1 MSSSSVTT
9 QWDRLRL
16 HNGCWHGSFARLDAG
31 GRQIEETLSI
41 VALRDGDRDAT
52 DPHSTTPLIHQTVA
66 FGDKAGNWQPPN
78 HFIYRS
84 LSRGILFFGNGAYSQ
99 GSLQASPITAFG
111 AEFGFVLGDRRL
123 RAVVQ
128 YTPSSSQNPLVQI
141 TLIRE
146 HRDAP
151 ASDARSPLHVE
162 QLIGTWQG
170 GAMSIHPDWYESAA
184 VETELAIQRMDD
196 RLHQT
201 LSLPGFKRQ
210 STAVIENHRLLFSDA
225 AKPEQPSIQVLLL
238 PDGASITAPL
248 SLPKGQAFFLE
259 VGWLVTPAK
268 RYRLIRHYDAQ
279 GTWSHLTLVEETKVT
294 FGATPSLDPCCE
306 TTRSFGITE
315 KR

>member
-16 HNGCWHGSFARLDAG
+16 HNGCWHGSFARLDAVG
-31 GRQIEETLSI
+31 QQIAETPSI
-41 VALRDGDRDAT
+41 VTLRDEEQDAANS
-52 DPHSTTPLIHQTVA
+52 HSTPPPIHQTVA
-66 FGDKAGNWQPPN
+66 FGDGAGNWQPPS
-78 HFIYRS
+78 HFTYRS
-84 LSRGILFFGNGAYSQ
+84 LSRGILFFDTGAYSQ
-99 GSLQASPITAFG
+99 GSLQASPIATFG
-111 AEFGFVLGDRRL
+111 AEFGFVMGDRRF

-128 YTPSSSQNPLVQI
+128 YTPSSSQNLLTQL

-146 HRDAP
+146 HRDIPAP
-151 ASDARSPLHVE
+151 DARSPLHVE
-162 QLIGTWQG
+162 QLVGTWQG
-170 GAMSIHPDWYESAA
+170 QSTSIDPDWYESIAA
-184 VETELAIQRMDD
+184 ETELVIQQTGD

-201 LSLPGFKRQ
+201 LSFPGFKRQ

-259 VGWLVTPAK
+259 IGWLVAPTK

-279 GTWSHLTLVEETKVT
+279 GAWSHLTLVEEKKVT
-294 FGATPSLDPCCE
+294 PSDNTE
-306 TTRSFGITE
+306 T
-315 KR
+315 